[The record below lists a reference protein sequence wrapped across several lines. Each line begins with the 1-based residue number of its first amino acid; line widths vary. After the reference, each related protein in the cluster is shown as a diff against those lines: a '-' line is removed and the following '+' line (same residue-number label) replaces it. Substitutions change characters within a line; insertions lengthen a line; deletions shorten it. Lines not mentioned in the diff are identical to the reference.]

1 MPVLDGKTVLV
12 TGSARGLGAVIARR
26 MADHG
31 ATVVVSDV
39 LDDDGRAVAAGI
51 GDAARYEPLDVTDE
65 AAWARVVVGIV
76 ERHGRIDCLVNNA
89 AVLHLGTVEHTAP
102 EVFRRVLEVNTTGPF
117 LGIRA
122 VVGPMRAAGGGSIV
136 NVASVDALFGVNA
149 LSAYIASKWGL
160 RGLTKTT
167 ALELGRDGIR
177 VNTLCPVGGNPEMFA
192 PWGAQLAE
200 CADDVAAYVVDRGMP
215 RDPTLEEFADAAVFL
230 ASDLARFVTG
240 ADIPVDGGHT
250 AGRFIAGMNRI

>member
-1 MPVLDGKTVLV
+1 MLDGRTVLV

-31 ATVVVSDV
+31 AIVVVSDV
-39 LDDDGRAVAAGI
+39 LDDEGRAVAAALG
-51 GDAARYEPLDVTDE
+51 APATYEPLDVTDE
-65 AAWARVVVGIV
+65 AAWARVVGGIV

-89 AVLHLGTVEHTAP
+89 AVLHLGTVDHTEP
-102 EVFRRVLEVNTTGPF
+102 DVFRRVMEVNTTGPY

-136 NVASVDALFGVNA
+136 NVASVDALLGVNSV
-149 LSAYIASKWGL
+149 SAYVASKWAL

-177 VNTLCPVGGNPEMFA
+177 VNTLCPLGGNPGMFA
-192 PWGAQLAE
+192 PWGEQLAA
-200 CADDVAAYVVDRGMP
+200 CPDDLAAYAADRGLP
-215 RDPTLEEFADAAVFL
+215 REPDLEEFADGAVFL

-240 ADIPVDGGHT
+240 ADLPVDGGHT
-250 AGRFIAGMNRI
+250 AGRFIAGLNRI